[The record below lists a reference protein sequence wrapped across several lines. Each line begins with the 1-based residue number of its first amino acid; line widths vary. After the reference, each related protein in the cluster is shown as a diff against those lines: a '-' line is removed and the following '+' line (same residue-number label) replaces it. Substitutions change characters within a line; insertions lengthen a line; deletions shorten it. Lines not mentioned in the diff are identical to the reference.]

1 MSAPENASHVDNDSK
16 SDPESDA
23 ESDAT
28 SGAENASGAAAF
40 RKCVLEQVAAIP
52 TGRVMTYGEVALL
65 AGRPGTARRVG
76 GVLFG
81 LSEREAETV
90 PWHRVINAQGRLSTY
105 KVGSGELQR
114 ALLEAEG
121 VAFNASGRL
130 ELKRYGCL
138 TDFPAANPVRP

>member
-1 MSAPENASHVDNDSK
+1 MSAPENASHVDN
-16 SDPESDA
+16 
-23 ESDAT
+23 T
-28 SGAENASGAAAF
+28 AENGSNTAAF
-40 RKCVLEQVAAIP
+40 RRRVLEQVAAIP
-52 TGRVMTYGEVALL
+52 AGRVLTYGEVALL
-65 AGRPGTARRVG
+65 AGRPGTARQVG

-121 VAFNASGRL
+121 IVFDASGRL
-130 ELKRYGCL
+130 ELKRYGFAGGDSGETL
-138 TDFPAANPVRP
+138 TDESGGVVGS

>member
-1 MSAPENASHVDNDSK
+1 MSASKNASHVDNDSGT
-16 SDPESDA
+16 DPK
-23 ESDAT
+23 
-28 SGAENASGAAAF
+28 NASATAAF

-52 TGRVMTYGEVALL
+52 AGRVLTYGEVALL
-65 AGRPGTARRVG
+65 AGRPGTARQVG

-81 LSEREAETV
+81 LSEGEAETV

-121 VAFNASGRL
+121 IVFDPSGRL

-138 TDFPAANPVRP
+138 TDSSAATSARP

>member
-1 MSAPENASHVDNDSK
+1 MSAPKNASYVDNDPCNNPRDGS
-16 SDPESDA
+16 E
-23 ESDAT
+23 T
-28 SGAENASGAAAF
+28 VTF
-40 RKCVLEQVAAIP
+40 RRLVLEQVAAIP

-65 AGRPGTARRVG
+65 VGRPGTARQVG

-90 PWHRVINAQGRLSTY
+90 PWHRVVNAQGRLSTY

-121 VAFNASGRL
+121 VTFDASSRL
-130 ELKRYGCL
+130 EFKLYGFAGGDSGDTL
-138 TDFPAANPVRP
+138 TDESGGVVGS